1 MFFET
6 IAILCILKKNM
17 TEKEKSIKSLFV
29 TYFDGCYGC
38 DPEPNVA
45 NTYKMGVCKL
55 DWDEQS
61 DTLTVHLRHPGL
73 LIGRAGSTINA
84 LQKYLDCNIKVIE
97 VNLQK

>member
-29 TYFDGCYGC
+29 TYFDG
-38 DPEPNVA
+38 
-45 NTYKMGVCKL
+45 
-55 DWDEQS
+55 WDEQS